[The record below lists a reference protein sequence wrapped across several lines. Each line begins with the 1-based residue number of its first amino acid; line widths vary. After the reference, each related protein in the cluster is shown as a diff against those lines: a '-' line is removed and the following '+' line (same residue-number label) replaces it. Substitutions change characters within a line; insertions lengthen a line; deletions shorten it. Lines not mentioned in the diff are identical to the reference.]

1 MSGGQEELLE
11 LLVSLEDRP
20 YDFVMAMFPWG
31 EPGDLSKRSGPEKWQ
46 EKVLRDLQT
55 AMTSPDNRDSAD
67 VWIGRAIQIA
77 IKSGKNVGKT
87 ALLSWLTW
95 WAFAT
100 RVNTKGRA
108 TANTKT
114 QLESIL
120 WTELRKWH
128 RLSLIGEFF
137 TVTATKIYATDPKY
151 SGEWHFDAVP
161 WSADNPDAWS
171 GLHNQDGRVLMVF
184 DEASGIDDCIW
195 ERADGATREAQ
206 TQVIWIA
213 TSNPTKNS
221 GRFYECWNK
230 FKSLWLTFTVD
241 SREVSLTDH
250 AAIEEAISLWGLDD
264 DYTKMSFLG
273 EFPSSSFNQLIPR
286 EAITFARTAP
296 VASQPWEPLILGV
309 DVARF
314 GDNESVATFRRGRD
328 ARTIPTIR
336 RKGLSGPECADWTG
350 NLIKQHG
357 PDAVFVD
364 SGGLGGPVVDLLKRY
379 GYSVTGVNF
388 GSPPGSAPDGQSV
401 LNKRAEMYVLF
412 RNWLREGG
420 CIEDNDLLE
429 TQLLSIDYK
438 VEEKIKNTPIKLM
451 SKEDMRRLGKPSP
464 DLADA
469 IVLTFAHPVSDVGW
483 KGAARNKVDYD
494 PLGVGALPGEKRP
507 EDVVVDRAR
516 QSRWDTFVA
525 ERMH

>member
-1 MSGGQEELLE
+1 MRGASINTNEEIVQF
-11 LLVSLEDRP
+11 LVELEDRP
-20 YDFVMAMFPWG
+20 FDFVMAMFPWG
-31 EPGDLSKRSGPEKWQ
+31 EPGDLASRTGPEAWQ
-46 EKVLRDLQT
+46 ERVLRELQGRMLSAT
-55 AMTSPDNRDSAD
+55 NRDERD

-87 ALLSWLTW
+87 ALLSWLVW

-100 RVNTKGRA
+100 KVNTKGRA

-128 RLSLIGEFF
+128 RLSLVGDFF

-151 SGEWHFDAVP
+151 AGEWHFDAVP

-195 ERADGATREAQ
+195 ERADGATREAR

-221 GRFYECWNK
+221 GRFYECFHK
-230 FKSLWLTFTVD
+230 FSSLWMQFTVD

-250 AAIEEAISLWGLDD
+250 AAIEEAIHLWGLDN

-273 EFPSSSFNQLIPR
+273 EFPSSSYNQLIPV
-286 EAITFARTAP
+286 EAITYARSCP
-296 VASQPWEPLILGV
+296 VQSQHWESLILGV
-309 DVARF
+309 DVARY
-314 GDNESVATFRRGRD
+314 GDNESVAVFRRGRD
-328 ARTIPTIR
+328 ARTMPTIR
-336 RKGLSGPECADWTG
+336 RKGLSGPECADWIG
-350 NLIKQHG
+350 NLITTHA
-357 PDAVFVD
+357 PDATFVD
-364 SGGLGGPVVDLLKRY
+364 AGGLGGPVVDLLKRN
-379 GYSVTGVNF
+379 GFPVQGVNF
-388 GSPPGSAPDGQSV
+388 GAPPGGEPEGQAV
-401 LNKRAEMYVLF
+401 LNKRAEMYVLY

-420 CIEDNDLLE
+420 CIEDSEDLQ

-438 VEEKIKNTPIKLM
+438 INEKLKNTPIQLM
-451 SKEDMRRLGKPSP
+451 SKEDMRRMGKPSP
-464 DLADA
+464 DIADA
-469 IVLTFAHPVSDVGW
+469 SVLTFAFPV
-483 KGAARNKVDYD
+483 AAMAWRGRVQVKVDYD
-494 PLGVGALPGEKRP
+494 PLAASALPNYASGRRF
-507 EDVVVDRAR
+507 EDPREEMYGSV
-516 QSRWDTFVA
+516 
-525 ERMH
+525 H